1 MESGN
6 PWVNNR
12 SFIVVF
18 ALVDT
23 AIMLQ
28 GFEIFIC
35 NYFLHLSAC
44 NVICRQR
51 QNRPINSLRMQMF
64 AYFRSHENFIKD
76 GCKISK

>member
-35 NYFLHLSAC
+35 NYFLHLSVYIMKRAMSF
-44 NVICRQR
+44 VG
-51 QNRPINSLRMQMF
+51 
-64 AYFRSHENFIKD
+64 KD
-76 GCKISK
+76 RIDRLTP